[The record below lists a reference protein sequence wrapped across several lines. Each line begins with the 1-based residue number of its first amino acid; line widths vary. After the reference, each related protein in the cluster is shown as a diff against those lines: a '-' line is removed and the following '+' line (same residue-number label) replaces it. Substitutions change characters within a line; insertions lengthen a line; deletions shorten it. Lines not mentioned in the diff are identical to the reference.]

1 MLKRA
6 NTHALSL
13 GKAQKKTE
21 FKPLLASLLPPEPE
35 YSKPSPD
42 PNKPCH
48 CYELM
53 DDDGR
58 ISVDKLIER
67 YGTEHAAT
75 FAVFSAFFN
84 LTRDVIN
91 ADPNLRTAIDC
102 LSSQVEQYAGNTN
115 LDLREQ
121 GLIVH
126 DFIPTISLAFM
137 GCFVGITSLIK
148 WLNLLNENPSLR
160 GALCALFP
168 ELYAPPYDYRQ
179 ECIYRMVAMFAG
191 TYHQKDTSNKAAGMQ
206 ALHAFF
212 LNLRKEQI
220 RKLKPLTTYTFEHG
234 FQAGQFFALT
244 KPQLCLL
251 GFDGQEIK
259 ADFLLGEATSRT
271 GSTTDNLL
279 DCSRYIDCC
288 VQIKKNH
295 EAEAFNEMLAVLKQ
309 VMPMSNVALVADTQ
323 NTTSAIIDT
332 IVASGAYYILTV
344 KRDGVNKPI
353 HIQGLRLLKANQD
366 SEAMHS
372 LLSPEC
378 QESDQ
383 HEQALVQAIKIE
395 RCLPLQLTLDEE
407 QLRAVK
413 GRTIEGTY
421 PSAVSIICYDK
432 TSEEEQANYSKDGL
446 DVLNAHYENN
456 PDFAQRHQLMIT
468 NIDVDQPEN
477 LEKILCVLN
486 EH

>member
-1 MLKRA
+1 M
-6 NTHALSL
+6 
-13 GKAQKKTE
+13 
-21 FKPLLASLLPPEPE
+21 
-35 YSKPSPD
+35 
-42 PNKPCH
+42 
-48 CYELM
+48 
-53 DDDGR
+53 
-58 ISVDKLIER
+58 
-67 YGTEHAAT
+67 
-75 FAVFSAFFN
+75 
-84 LTRDVIN
+84 
-91 ADPNLRTAIDC
+91 
-102 LSSQVEQYAGNTN
+102 
-115 LDLREQ
+115 
-121 GLIVH
+121 
-126 DFIPTISLAFM
+126 
-137 GCFVGITSLIK
+137 
-148 WLNLLNENPSLR
+148 
-160 GALCALFP
+160 
-168 ELYAPPYDYRQ
+168 
-179 ECIYRMVAMFAG
+179 
-191 TYHQKDTSNKAAGMQ
+191 
-206 ALHAFF
+206 
-212 LNLRKEQI
+212 
-220 RKLKPLTTYTFEHG
+220 
-234 FQAGQFFALT
+234 
-244 KPQLCLL
+244 
-251 GFDGQEIK
+251 
-259 ADFLLGEATSRT
+259 LGEATSRT

>member
-6 NTHALSL
+6 NKNALSL

-21 FKPLLASLLPPEPE
+21 FKPLLAALLPPEPE
-35 YSKPSPD
+35 FSKPSRD
-42 PNKPCH
+42 PNKPYH

-58 ISVDKLIER
+58 ICVDKLIEI
-67 YGTEHAAT
+67 YGAEQAAI

-91 ADPNLRTAIDC
+91 DDPNLRTAIDC

-137 GCFVGITSLIK
+137 GCFAGITSLIK
-148 WLNLLNENPSLR
+148 WLNLLNGSPSLR

-191 TYHQKDTSNKAAGMQ
+191 TYHQKENPNKAAGMQ
-206 ALHAFF
+206 ALQAFF
-212 LNLRKEQI
+212 LNLSKAQI
-220 RKLKPLTTYTFEHG
+220 RKLKPLTTYTFEQG

-244 KPQLCLL
+244 KPRLCLL
-251 GFDGQEIK
+251 GFDGLEIK
-259 ADFLLGEATSRT
+259 ADFLLEGATSK
-271 GSTTDNLL
+271 TDSSAVNPV

-288 VQIKKNH
+288 VQTKKNH
-295 EAEAFNEMLAVLKQ
+295 ETEAFNEMLAVLKQ
-309 VMPMSNVALVADTQ
+309 VMPLTNVALVADTQ

-344 KRDGVNKPI
+344 KRDGVNKSI
-353 HIQGLRLLKANQD
+353 HIQGLQLLDANQE

-372 LLSPEC
+372 FLSPEC
-378 QESDQ
+378 KDSDRR
-383 HEQALVQAIKIE
+383 EQALVQAIKIE
-395 RCLPLQLTLDEE
+395 RCLPPQLTLDEE
-407 QLRAVK
+407 QLRAVE
-413 GRTIEGTY
+413 GRTIEDTY
-421 PSAVSIICYDK
+421 PSVIYK
-432 TSEEEQANYSKDGL
+432 TFDPPLAEGNTTGDDGFIL
-446 DVLNAHYENN
+446 VENW
-456 PDFAQRHQLMIT
+456 AY
-468 NIDVDQPEN
+468 
-477 LEKILCVLN
+477 
-486 EH
+486 

>member
-6 NTHALSL
+6 NTNALSL

-42 PNKPCH
+42 PNTPYH

-102 LSSQVEQYAGNTN
+102 LSAQVEQYAGNAN

-137 GCFVGITSLIK
+137 GCFAGITSLIK
-148 WLNLLNENPSLR
+148 WLDLLNGNPSLR

-191 TYHQKDTSNKAAGMQ
+191 TYHQKDTSNKVAGMQ

-212 LNLRKEQI
+212 LNLSKVQL

-244 KPQLCLL
+244 KPRLCLL
-251 GFDGQEIK
+251 WFDGQEIK
-259 ADFLLGEATSRT
+259 ADFLLGEATS
-271 GSTTDNLL
+271 GISSATDNQL
-279 DCSRYIDCC
+279 DCSRRCHTC
-288 VQIKKNH
+288 VQTKKNH
-295 EAEAFNEMLAVLKQ
+295 EADAFIKMLAVLKQ
-309 VMPMSNVALVADTQ
+309 VMPMSNVVLVANTL
-323 NTTSAIIDT
+323 NTTSAIIDA
-332 IVASGAYYILTV
+332 IVVSGAYYILTV
-344 KRDGVNKPI
+344 KRNSVNKPI
-353 HIQGLRLLKANQD
+353 YIQGLRLLKANQD

-383 HEQALVQAIKIE
+383 REQALVQAIKIE
-395 RCLPLQLTLDEE
+395 HCLPPQLTLDEE

-413 GRTIEGTY
+413 GRTIENTY
-421 PSAVSIICYDK
+421 PSAVSIISYDNA
-432 TSEEEQANYSKDGL
+432 SEEEQANCSKDGL
-446 DVLNAHYENN
+446 EALNECYENN
-456 PDFAQRHQLMIT
+456 QELAQRHQLMLT

-477 LEKILCVLN
+477 LEKLLCALN
-486 EH
+486 VR